1 MKKLILLS
9 LIIVSSNQ
17 IFGQANLLN
26 AQFPEEIGQKTPDQ
40 LAADNDHPLP
50 YPYVDDRDILWSK
63 IVWEYIDLSEK
74 MNLPY
79 YYPIDT
85 VNISGNRRSL
95 FDTLLNGIKSGEI
108 VDVYDDSYFQDRL
121 TSKDIEQRLTRK
133 DTTDV
138 GFDKLNAGETLTKE
152 DVDIRN
158 ITSADIEGF
167 KIKGVWYFDK
177 KQGELKYRLLGLA
190 PVAPDVNFI
199 DSDDAEDN
207 LVDLFWVWFPDA
219 RETLYKMKVFNPRN
233 AAQPLSYDLIINSRR
248 FRASIYKEQN
258 VYDNREISEYIKGNA
273 LYQVLESKRI
283 KEHIRNREI
292 EMWQY

>member
-1 MKKLILLS
+1 MKKFFLLS
-9 LIIVSSNQ
+9 LIIVFSNQ

-26 AQFPEEIGQKTPDQ
+26 AQFPEEIGQKTSSQ

-63 IVWEYIDLSEK
+63 IVWEYIDLNEK

-95 FDTLLNGIKSGEI
+95 FDTLLGGIKRGEI

-121 TSKDIEQRLTRK
+121 TAKDIEQRLTRK

-138 GFDKLNAGETLTKE
+138 GFDKLNAGETLTTE

-207 LVDLFWVWFPDA
+207 LVELFWVWFPDA

-248 FRASIYKEQN
+248 FSASIYKEQN

-273 LYQVLESKRI
+273 LYQVLESRSI
-283 KEHIRNREI
+283 KERIRNREI

>member
-1 MKKLILLS
+1 MKKLFLLS
-9 LIIVSSNQ
+9 LIICISSQ

-26 AQFPEEIGQKTPDQ
+26 AQFPEEIGQKTASQ

-63 IVWEYIDLSEK
+63 IVWEYIDLNEK

-85 VNISGNRRSL
+85 VNISSTRRSL
-95 FDTLLNGIKSGEI
+95 FDTLLNGIKRGEI

-199 DSDDAEDN
+199 DSDDAQDN
-207 LVDLFWVWFPDA
+207 LVELFWVWFPDA
-219 RETLYKMKVFNPRN
+219 RETLYKMKVFNSRN

-248 FRASIYKEQN
+248 FSATIYKEQN

-273 LYQVLESKRI
+273 LYQVLESRRI
-283 KEHIRNREI
+283 KERIRNREI